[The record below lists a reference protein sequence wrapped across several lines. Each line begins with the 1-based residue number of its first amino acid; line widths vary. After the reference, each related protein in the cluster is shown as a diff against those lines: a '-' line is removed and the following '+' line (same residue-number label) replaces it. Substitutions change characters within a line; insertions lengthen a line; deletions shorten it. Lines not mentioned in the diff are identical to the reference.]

1 MLQIIL
7 GPGLARS
14 NMQQQLTLPP
24 PGTLLR
30 YADFAGSSD
39 SLFLAQ
45 LALQA
50 KPITIITSNAL
61 DAQRLLEEITYFAP
75 ELKANLL
82 PDWETLPYDTFS
94 PHQDLVSER
103 LATLYQVMSG
113 TCDVLITPL
122 TTALY
127 RMLPREYLAAH
138 TFFLKQG
145 EVLDLAGLRSQLTFA
160 GYSHV
165 TQVFSPGEY
174 SVRGGLIDL
183 FPMGSPL
190 PYRIDLMDN
199 EIDTIRTFDVDTQR
213 SVYPVK
219 EIRLLPAREFPMDEA
234 GRTCFRVNFRDKF
247 EGDPSKKQIYKDI
260 SKGLAP
266 AGIEYYLP
274 LFFEQTA
281 TLFDYLPDN
290 TLLCLHRDIRPVI
303 DEFWRDTQS
312 RYQLLRADIE
322 RPLLPPHELFL
333 SSDIFFGKL
342 KPYARIEILP
352 NGQDHKLAARK
363 STCPLP
369 SVQVNRHAENPLEK
383 LAAFVT
389 HFTQSGGRVLLLA
402 ESLGR
407 RELISEYLNQYDLHP
422 DSCQD
427 YAQFLN
433 SAQPFMLSVA
443 PLHSGF
449 ILQQEQLAFIT
460 ESELYAT
467 HVHGRRERESRKST
481 STDNIL
487 RDLSEIKPGD
497 PVVHEQH
504 GIGRYLG
511 LVSMDVGE
519 GEPGELSEFL
529 SLEYEGGDKLYVP
542 VSQLHLIGRYS
553 GAAPESAPLHK
564 LGSSQWDKA
573 KRKAMQQVRDTAA
586 ELLNLYALRAAR
598 EGHKFTLHQHDYD
611 AFAEGFGFEETADQ
625 AAAIKAV
632 IEDLT
637 SGKPMDR
644 LICGDV
650 GFGKTEVA
658 LRAAFIAVADGKQ
671 VAVLVPT
678 TLLAE
683 QHFQNFSD
691 RFGLIA
697 DQWPVKI
704 SELSRFRSAKEQTQ
718 ALAGLAKGEID
729 IIIGTHKLIQKDVQF
744 KNLGLVIIDEEH
756 RFGVR
761 QKEQLKKL
769 RAEVDVLT
777 LTATPIPRTLAMSL
791 EGLRDFSIIA
801 TAPQRRLAIRTFV
814 SGFSMGIIREAC
826 LRELKRGG
834 QIYFLHNEVSSIKLM
849 YEKLA
854 SLLPEARIHIAHGQM
869 PERELEHV
877 MRDFYQQRF
886 NLLLCTTIIETG
898 IDIPSANT
906 IIINNA
912 HKFGLAQLHQL
923 RGRVGRSHH
932 QAYAYLLIPPEEAL
946 GAQAKKRLEAIQAM
960 EELGSGFYLAMHD
973 LEIRGAGAVLS
984 ESQSGEMQ
992 EVGFS
997 LYSAMLD
1004 TAIQSLKQGHE
1015 PDMQHPLGV
1024 ATEINLH
1031 VPALLPD
1038 DYCHDIHERLV
1049 LYKRMA
1055 NCTDDEQLD
1064 DMQRELIDRFGLL
1077 PNPARALLDCHRLRI
1092 AAKPLGITRIDAS
1105 AESIQ
1110 IQFIPNPPIN
1120 PAEIIKLIQSSPE
1133 YSLAGPDRLKIQ
1145 VQIADVSQ
1153 RVMRIK
1159 ELIQKLSTTN

>member
-1 MLQIIL
+1 
-7 GPGLARS
+7 
-14 NMQQQLTLPP
+14 MQQKHTLPA
-24 PGTLLR
+24 PGTVLR
-30 YADFAGSSD
+30 YAHFDGSSD
-39 SLFLAQ
+39 ALFLAQ
-45 LALQA
+45 LARQA
-50 KPITIITSNAL
+50 KPVTIITANAL
-61 DAQRLLEEITYFAP
+61 DAQRLLEEMPYFAP
-75 ELKANLL
+75 ELKTHLL

-94 PHQDLVSER
+94 PHHDLVSER

-113 TCDVLITPL
+113 ACDVLIAPL

-145 EVLDLAGLRSQLTFA
+145 ETLDVAALRSQLTLA

-190 PYRIDLMDN
+190 PYRIDLLDN

-213 SVYPVK
+213 SIYPVN
-219 EIRLLPAREFPMDEA
+219 EIRLLPAREFPLDEA
-234 GRTCFRVNFRDKF
+234 GRTCFRGNFREKF

-260 SKGLAP
+260 SKGLTP

-274 LFFEQTA
+274 LFFTQTA
-281 TLFDYLPDN
+281 TLFDYLPEN
-290 TLLCLHRDIRPVI
+290 TLLCLHQDVRPVL

-312 RYQLLRADIE
+312 RYQLLRGDSD
-322 RPLLPPHELFL
+322 RPLLPPQELFL
-333 SSDIFFGKL
+333 SSDSFFGQL
-342 KPYARIEILP
+342 KPYARIEILADA
-352 NGQDHKLAARK
+352 QDVKLAAPR
-363 STCPLP
+363 TTTPLP

-383 LAAFVT
+383 LAV
-389 HFTQSGGRVLLLA
+389 FTAQFKMTGGRVLLLA
-402 ESLGR
+402 ESMGR
-407 RELISEYLNQYDLHP
+407 RELVAEYLQQYDLHP
-422 DSCQD
+422 VVCQD
-427 YAQFLN
+427 FAAFL
-433 SAQPFMLSVA
+433 SSKEPFMLGVA
-443 PLHSGF
+443 PLHTGF
-449 ILQQEQLAFIT
+449 VGQAAKIAFIT

-467 HVHGRRERESRKST
+467 HVHGRRERDSRKSST
-481 STDNIL
+481 STDNLL

-519 GEPGELSEFL
+519 GEPGEMSEFL
-529 SLEYEGGDKLYVP
+529 ALEYDGGDKLYVP
-542 VSQLHLIGRYS
+542 VSQLYLIGRYS
-553 GAAPESAPLHK
+553 GGAPESAPLHK

-586 ELLNLYALRAAR
+586 ELLNLYAQRAAR
-598 EGHKFTLHQHDYD
+598 EGHQFTLQQHDYE
-611 AFAEGFGFEETADQ
+611 AFSEGFGFEETPDQ

-632 IEDLT
+632 IADLT

-697 DQWPVKI
+697 DQWPVRI
-704 SELSRFRSAKEQTQ
+704 AELSRFRSAKEQTQ
-718 ALAGLAKGEID
+718 AIAGLAKGEID
-729 IIIGTHKLIQKDVQF
+729 IIIGTHKLIQKDVHF

-814 SGFSMGIIREAC
+814 TSFSMGIIREAC

-834 QIYFLHNEVSSIKLM
+834 QIYFLHNEVSSIQLM
-849 YEKLA
+849 YEKL
-854 SLLPEARIHIAHGQM
+854 SGLLPEARINIAHGQM

-886 NLLLCTTIIETG
+886 NILLCTTIIETG

-906 IIINNA
+906 IIINEA

-932 QAYAYLLIPPEEAL
+932 QAYAYLLTPPEEAL

-992 EVGFS
+992 EIGFS
-997 LYSAMLD
+997 LYSTMLD
-1004 TAIQSLKQGHE
+1004 TAIQSLKQGKE

-1031 VPALLPD
+1031 VPALLPE

-1055 NCTDDEQLD
+1055 NCADNDQLD

-1105 AESIQ
+1105 ADSIQ
-1110 IQFIPNPPIN
+1110 VQFIPNPPID
-1120 PAEIIKLIQSSPE
+1120 PLKIIQLIQSSRE
-1133 YSLAGPDRLKIQ
+1133 YSLSGQDRLKVL
-1145 VQIADVSQ
+1145 VQIEDVNK
-1153 RVMRIK
+1153 RVIRIK
-1159 ELIQKLSTTN
+1159 ELMQKLG